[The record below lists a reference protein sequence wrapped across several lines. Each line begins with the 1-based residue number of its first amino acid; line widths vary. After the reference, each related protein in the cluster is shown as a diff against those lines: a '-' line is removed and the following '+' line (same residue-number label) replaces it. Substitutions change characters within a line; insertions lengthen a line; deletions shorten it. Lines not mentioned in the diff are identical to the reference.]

1 MDPSFILPSLVLHL
15 MDSLPLKDIGFLLM
29 DYETERKWEGPF
41 DTREEAKRFMN
52 LIWEEELNKYL
63 ENFAITVLLVLDGI
77 AFCQFAAS
85 QIGTK

>member
-1 MDPSFILPSLVLHL
+1 
-15 MDSLPLKDIGFLLM
+15 
-29 DYETERKWEGPF
+29 
-41 DTREEAKRFMN
+41 MN

-85 QIGTK
+85 QKGTK